1 MNSVLTVTLR
11 NFNFDLEFNSDHD
24 SDSVDVCRSSCLCGL
39 FEGQHAHIDHKAGH
53 TTTNW
58 GEAKEKLQQ
67 QEAWHLYCSDVY
79 KLVAFSLR
87 KVVEFQEF
95 PEFVDVNV
103 NLKLGLGEQRTEDR
117 RQTMIQPRAGII
129 SP

>member
-1 MNSVLTVTLR
+1 MSA
-11 NFNFDLEFNSDHD
+11 DHPAYAGF
-24 SDSVDVCRSSCLCGL
+24 L
-39 FEGQHAHIDHKAGH
+39 KANTRIS
-53 TTTNW
+53 TTKLATQRPIG

-79 KLVAFSLR
+79 KLVAFSLS

-103 NLKLGLGEQRTEDR
+103 NLKMGLGEQRTDDR